1 VLPTRA
7 FASPR
12 SHLENMSSLITKHFS
27 RGLLTEGSHV
37 RNRSGEPVR
46 FFEHKPL
53 ESAANQLNGCRSN
66 RMHGCNGAP
75 HLLFAYLPTNLT
87 AGSAQLPTSC
97 ALSAPPQ
104 AAFSLKPRPGTA
116 PEIWAAVLAA

>member
-66 RMHGCNGAP
+66 GMHGCNGARIC
-75 HLLFAYLPTNLT
+75 Y
-87 AGSAQLPTSC
+87 
-97 ALSAPPQ
+97 
-104 AAFSLKPRPGTA
+104 SLIYQP
-116 PEIWAAVLAA
+116 I